1 MGAVELLTVELAY
14 GARCQRLT
22 VPYGTSV
29 RGVIERARLLEQHPE
44 IDLAVNRVGIY
55 ATLVALETLVAS
67 GDRVEVYRPLTIDPK
82 EMRRRRSRG

>member
-1 MGAVELLTVELAY
+1 MGAVELLAVELAY

-55 ATLVALETLVAS
+55 ATLVALETQMFYMLGAFAVALL
-67 GDRVEVYRPLTIDPK
+67 GAGRHGLNIGGK
-82 EMRRRRSRG
+82 WN

>member
-1 MGAVELLTVELAY
+1 MVAVELLAVELAY
-14 GARCQRLT
+14 GASCQRLT